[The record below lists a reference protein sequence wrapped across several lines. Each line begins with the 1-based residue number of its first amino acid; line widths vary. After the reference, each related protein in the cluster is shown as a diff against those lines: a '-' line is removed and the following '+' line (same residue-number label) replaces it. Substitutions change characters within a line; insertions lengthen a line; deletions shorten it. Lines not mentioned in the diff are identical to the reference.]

1 MSIDGTVDNY
11 DLPNTTPLGVESIDI
26 SNISIG
32 EKSPINFGL
41 FFYFPEITLLERN
54 GDTATISINGRI
66 SRVFWDSNTNQ
77 PRYFS
82 IENNGKK
89 TIFIAGPSNTDGY
102 LKLIGKDAET
112 YRVKN
117 IENPLVVVNNSVYI
131 IYSEVDLI
139 NEDEKGY
146 LALELKRERRIKLY
160 GTRNECIVEG
170 MSPKM
175 NFIEIPEE
183 SRLLGDGYYV
193 MNNHLFDIVGKKEVK
208 ELPFC
213 GNPIKGIYHTKG
225 NSFYGRYE
233 NRDIKFCFYPLESI
247 QIPNIDL
254 FGRTFFTDKE
264 GFILEGV
271 LEGYKIEDPKGYK
284 IDDDFIFIGLTDKNG
299 KTQYIKLD
307 VLIKGLPNK
316 NFNIRNNLYTFKQ
329 IESKQFNLGLDED
342 NERFNSIPFACRND
356 YPILE
361 ERVYCNGEYNTGF
374 SGENGVDYAFVLTKN
389 GDKKLLAIRGGK
401 VIEINSENRFE
412 KKSSHSENL
421 KSGVRVVGLHSNVGL
436 VILTNNQDTT
446 SNYRYYV
453 LKEDGTLIYIGG
465 KDNIGGNISKGE
477 IEFIPYKPGENK
489 NSISKIIFGSNG
501 FPLVEFRENKT
512 FIVCENDGKKVI
524 YVLNVVNNYRQL
536 ASETT
541 ITIPEEEKDVEQ
553 YFKDF
558 IENKVQLI
566 PGTEYL
572 YTPGTKFY
580 IENRDL
586 RVQFIGLNGEHSK
599 AEKIEDLPKVE
610 IGGKSYY
617 ILCNNNGFY
626 SKKYFLY
633 KTDGKQIFEIE
644 SLSSIHIRT
653 SSCSSISKKY
663 TDTTGL
669 KKTNCGNYIYPKAN
683 DLLPGNIHLALVD
696 DNGATKNQYVVY
708 DEESNTIIGKIPTSQ
723 APVKTNNPNEF
734 IIISDDFDKYHTYD
748 IQTGEIRE
756 KLIPEGLKLNSSDL
770 TESYLIGWTGIEILM
785 NDGKTKIVKVDGKD
799 YYETKERGEFFGKQ
813 IVHLYDSKKQAIL
826 PFYVY
831 NGVLSP
837 VFEDTAGNMES
848 ILIKNGVL
856 EYRFSY
862 QSSGTKIPLNKI
874 ISTGGGEYIQFVNSN
889 RVNEEKDK
897 IVSIG
902 NNSLRIGRSL
912 NDYFSDI
919 DSNYKAFLVE
929 ENKDGLKIN
938 ELHQIEVKT
947 CSLEYTTLLINGI
960 EINLNFDY
968 MYNEN
973 PDNSQN
979 LGILENYLKKILGS
993 LVKRYPVTPCGE
1005 VVDFMSETVNG
1016 LIE

>member
-11 DLPNTTPLGVESIDI
+11 DLPNTTPLWVESIDI
-26 SNISIG
+26 SNISIW
-32 EKSPINFGL
+32 EKSPINFWL

-54 GDTATISINGRI
+54 WDTATISINGRI

-89 TIFIAGPSNTDGY
+89 TIFIAWPSNTDWY
-102 LKLIGKDAET
+102 LKLIWKDAET

-139 NEDEKGY
+139 NEDEKWY

-160 GTRNECIVEG
+160 WTRNECIVEG

-183 SRLLGDGYYV
+183 SRLLWDWYYV
-193 MNNHLFDIVGKKEVK
+193 MNNHLFDIVWKKEVK

-213 GNPIKGIYHTKG
+213 WNPIKGIYHTKW

-254 FGRTFFTDKE
+254 FWRTFFTDKE
-264 GFILEGV
+264 WFILEWV
-271 LEGYKIEDPKGYK
+271 LEWYKIEDPKWYK
-284 IDDDFIFIGLTDKNG
+284 IDDDFIFIWLTDKNW

-361 ERVYCNGEYNTGF
+361 ERVYCNWEYNTWF
-374 SGENGVDYAFVLTKN
+374 SWENWVDYAFVLTKN
-389 GDKKLLAIRGGK
+389 WDKKLLAIRWWK

-421 KSGVRVVGLHSNVGL
+421 KSWVRVVWLHSNVWL

-453 LKEDGTLIYIGG
+453 LKEDWTLIYIWW
-465 KDNIGGNISKGE
+465 KDNIWWNISKWE
-477 IEFIPYKPGENK
+477 IEFIPYKPWENK
-489 NSISKIIFGSNG
+489 NSISKIIFWSNW

-512 FIVCENDGKKVI
+512 FIVCENDWKKVI

-566 PGTEYL
+566 PWTEYL
-572 YTPGTKFY
+572 YTPWTKFY

-586 RVQFIGLNGEHSK
+586 RVQFIWLNWEHSK

-610 IGGKSYY
+610 IWWKSYY
-617 ILCNNNGFY
+617 ILCNNNWFY

-633 KTDGKQIFEIE
+633 KTDWKQIFEIE

-683 DLLPGNIHLALVD
+683 DLLPWNIHLALVD
-696 DNGATKNQYVVY
+696 DNWATKNQYVVY

-748 IQTGEIRE
+748 IQTWEIRE
-756 KLIPEGLKLNSSDL
+756 KLIPEWLKLNSSDL
-770 TESYLIGWTGIEILM
+770 TESYLIGWTWIEILM
-785 NDGKTKIVKVDGKD
+785 NDWKTKIVKVDWKD
-799 YYETKERGEFFGKQ
+799 YYETKERWEFFGKQ

-831 NGVLSP
+831 NWVLSP
-837 VFEDTAGNMES
+837 VFEDTAWNMES
-848 ILIKNGVL
+848 ILIKNWVL

-862 QSSGTKIPLNKI
+862 QSSWTKIPLNKI
-874 ISTGGGEYIQFVNSN
+874 ISTWWWEYIQFVNSN

-897 IVSIG
+897 IVSIW
-902 NNSLRIGRSL
+902 NNSLRIWRSL

-929 ENKDGLKIN
+929 ENKDWLKIN

-947 CSLEYTTLLINGI
+947 CSLEYTTLLINWI

-979 LGILENYLKKILGS
+979 LWILENYLKKILWS
-993 LVKRYPVTPCGE
+993 LVKRYPVTPCWE
-1005 VVDFMSETVNG
+1005 VVDFMSETVNW